1 MNDKKFMEVYT
12 TDDLWISL
20 RIDWDFNKTY
30 WICPRPC
37 EDANEVQCFG
47 IECEFREA
55 SMLNRTLIFVDGYGV
70 KHEIDP
76 TVEQSRE
83 NIKIYSWVGGE
94 FPQGFPSEE
103 KWFAIATIPF
113 DRHFFKLGHCYMVK
127 ENRTEDHKPM
137 MLIGMDFSQMHF
149 IRVGDPE
156 RFKDPGIQHI
166 YVNANR
172 YAHMKKPY
180 WFKALMEGDEWSNA
194 CCKVAED
201 KTEEKVCSAG
211 VQTEVS
217 EV

>member
-1 MNDKKFMEVYT
+1 MEVYT

-47 IECEFREA
+47 IECKFLEA
-55 SMLNRTLIFVDGYGV
+55 STLNRTLIFVDGYGV

-113 DRHFFKLGHCYMVK
+113 DRNFFKLGHCYMVR
-127 ENRTEDHKPM
+127 ENRSGDLWPM
-137 MLIGMDFSQMHF
+137 MLIGMDFDQMHF
-149 IRVGDPE
+149 VRVADPD
-156 RFKDPGIQHI
+156 RFKDPGIEHI
-166 YVNANR
+166 YVKAERYNR
-172 YAHMKKPY
+172 MKKSH
-180 WFKALMEGDEWSNA
+180 WFKPLIEGDVWSDV

-201 KTEEKVCSAG
+201 KTAEKVCSDG
-211 VQTEVS
+211 VQTEMS

>member
-1 MNDKKFMEVYT
+1 MSDERFMEVYT

-20 RIDWDFNKTY
+20 RIAWDSNETY

-47 IECEFREA
+47 IECKFLEA

-76 TVEQSRE
+76 IVEKCRE
-83 NIKIYSWVGGE
+83 NIKIYSWIGGE

-103 KWFAIATIPF
+103 KWFAIAYIPF

-137 MLIGMDFSQMHF
+137 MLIDMNWKEMHF

-172 YAHMKKPY
+172 YAHMKNHIGSKH
-180 WFKALMEGDEWSNA
+180 
-194 CCKVAED
+194 
-201 KTEEKVCSAG
+201 
-211 VQTEVS
+211 
-217 EV
+217 